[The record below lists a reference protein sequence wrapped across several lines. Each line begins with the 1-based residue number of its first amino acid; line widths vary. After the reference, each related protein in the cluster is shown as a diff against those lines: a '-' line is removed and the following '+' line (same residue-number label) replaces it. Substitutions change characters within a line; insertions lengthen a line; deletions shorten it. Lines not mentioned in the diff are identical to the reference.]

1 VRVSIRFEV
10 IEDGEL
16 DLVPRNMLKAA
27 IRRIRDDPVCGKPLA
42 RALAGCRSVRVGG
55 SENRLVY
62 RLVAPDLIEVIGV
75 GRRRDDEVYDEAATR
90 V

>member
-10 IEDGEL
+10 IDEGEL
-16 DLVPRNMLKAA
+16 DLVPRGALKAA
-27 IRRIRDDPVCGKPLA
+27 IRRIRDDPECGKPLT

-62 RLVAPDLIEVIGV
+62 RVLAPDLVEVIGI